1 MRYLGLYSN
10 KGCLGGSIRKFQKA
24 SGRGL
29 ELRQIFEG
37 LHIQCD
43 SQEMD
48 TFAVIARRI
57 WLRRNLVVH
66 ENSFIHPNR
75 LVQEAVVALDEFWK
89 ANDADERPARQ
100 KGEITRNPWQQPPVN
115 MIKIN
120 WDARSCGKEDWK
132 DRAGDNCERLLRSGG
147 YGEEHY

>member
-100 KGEITRNPWQQPPVN
+100 KGEITRNPWTMAATSSEHDQDKLGCTQL
-115 MIKIN
+115 
-120 WDARSCGKEDWK
+120 WQR
-132 DRAGDNCERLLRSGG
+132 RLEGSGWG
-147 YGEEHY
+147 